1 MNGVVVEIRAAEG
14 GDDAKRLVEEQFS
27 IYVGLC
33 KLHELDIDITDEKPG
48 SIVFEAW
55 GADAVRPF
63 AHESGGHRWQRVPP
77 TEKRGRRHTSTVTV
91 AVFPVPQEIDWT
103 LDPNEIEEEA
113 IHGNKAKGGQHQQKN
128 ATVIRAK
135 HVPTGITVTVS
146 GRHQHANRLAARR
159 ELEAR
164 VAALRASE
172 QQIEEA
178 ADRRRQVGSGQR
190 GDKIRTVRMQD
201 GRVTDHRTGKK
212 MSVER
217 YLKGHVDD
225 LV

>member
-27 IYVGLC
+27 LYVGLC
-33 KLHELDIDITDEKPG
+33 KLHELDCEILDKRPGLIT
-48 SIVFEAW
+48 FEAW
-55 GADAVRPF
+55 GADAKRPF
-63 AHESGGHRWQRVPP
+63 AMESGGHRWQRVPP

-91 AVFPVPQEIDWT
+91 AVFPVPQEIDWS
-103 LDPNEIEEEA
+103 LDPREIEEEA
-113 IHGNKAKGGQHQQKN
+113 IHGSRASGGQHQQKN

-164 VAALRASE
+164 SRRPDQRPTRLERLRL
-172 QQIEEA
+172 
-178 ADRRRQVGSGQR
+178 R
-190 GDKIRTVRMQD
+190 GRLCMRVCVR
-201 GRVTDHRTGKK
+201 
-212 MSVER
+212 
-217 YLKGHVDD
+217 
-225 LV
+225 